1 MRYKRRKLV
10 NDNIAHLDK
19 RITIQVTSDIS
30 DDGFSNNQSTEFY
43 KCWAELLTTR
53 ERDYQ
58 MSLQTN
64 TNNQSQFRI
73 RYKDG
78 ITTKM
83 TLIYNNEEYDI
94 VDKIGEDSR
103 QPYMILV
110 CERKEL

>member
-19 RITIQVTSDIS
+19 RITIRTTTDVSDNGWSVNETLDFHI
-30 DDGFSNNQSTEFY
+30 
-43 KCWAELLTTR
+43 CWAELLTTR

-73 RYKDG
+73 RFKDG

-83 TLIYNNEEYDI
+83 TVLYNNEEYDI
-94 VDKIGEDSR
+94 VDKIGEDNR

-110 CERKEL
+110 CERKEI